1 MEQEGNGLM
10 AGKPKKHLVD
20 GEWITVQEAAD
31 RLGLRSQQLYGLT
44 HHKRCSLQVAVNLY
58 RENLSL
64 HDQGRADRHM
74 VDGRWMTVRQAAEML
89 GIPFTT
95 LRNYLYSHRQPD
107 GRPATLAE
115 AVDAYRSRAVSR
127 GGRAPVQHRVGRR
140 MMTTFEAA
148 DMLGIDA
155 LCLRMHMSKNK
166 ATLAQTIKY
175 YETKKRRK
183 AEKAI
188 LNILGF

>member
-1 MEQEGNGLM
+1 M

-31 RLGLRSQQLYGLT
+31 RLGLQRQQLYSLT
-44 HHKRCSLQVAVNLY
+44 HNRRCSLQVAVNLY
-58 RENLSL
+58 RENLAL

-74 VDGRWMTVRQAAEML
+74 VDGRWMTVQQAAEML
-89 GIPFTT
+89 NRSVYALHG
-95 LRNYLYSHRQPD
+95 YMYYHRQPD

-115 AVDAYRSRAVSR
+115 AVDVYRSGAVR
-127 GGRAPVQHRVGRR
+127 HGGHPPRLHRVGRR
-140 MMTTFEAA
+140 MMTQAEAA
-148 DMLGIDA
+148 EMLGINVNA
-155 LCLRMHMSKNK
+155 VRMHMSKHK

-175 YETKKRRK
+175 YETRKRRK
-183 AEKAI
+183 AEKDI